1 MARFTPSA
9 EINRRVQAMADALG
23 KTCYIA
29 LMPDSSLVVSDNPGR
44 IAGAR
49 QEWVFNPT
57 ANENS

>member
-1 MARFTPSA
+1 
-9 EINRRVQAMADALG
+9 MADALG